1 MLSKS
6 SSIKQSKNIDLSL
19 TVNDSKIFD
28 FSLSSRESNFSCLS
42 SKLLVFTFFPWV
54 LNIIWEF
61 FWLPRWSDLLVYAS
75 IIFLIYFVLLLLS
88 KVEQNNEDI
97 TKLVKEI
104 TFLEEKINKINENK

>member
-1 MLSKS
+1 MNLLQLFFILSWVII
-6 SSIKQSKNIDLSL
+6 SIIAFDVAKKQKFNALHFVVFIWVWLW
-19 TVNDSKIFD
+19 
-28 FSLSSRESNFSCLS
+28 
-42 SKLLVFTFFPWV
+42 LLVFTFFPWV

>member
-1 MLSKS
+1 MNLLQLFFILTWVII
-6 SSIKQSKNIDLSL
+6 SIIAFDVAKKQKFNALHFVVFIWVWLW
-19 TVNDSKIFD
+19 
-28 FSLSSRESNFSCLS
+28 
-42 SKLLVFTFFPWV
+42 LLVFTFFPWV